1 MPTAQNEVDAQF
13 LLAMLQ
19 NILKADRSNLRDVWY
34 QSYDNCI
41 CVANILNAEYR
52 FGDTGDVIYF
62 FEKPWK
68 WETEMKELANELLG
82 ITEEAN

>member
-1 MPTAQNEVDAQF
+1 MPTAQNVDGRF
-13 LLAMLQ
+13 LLTMLENTLKDDKS
-19 NILKADRSNLRDVWY
+19 NIRDVWY
-34 QSYDNCI
+34 QDHDNRL

-52 FGDTGDVIYF
+52 FGDTCDVIYF

-68 WETEMKELANELLG
+68 WETEMRELANELLG